1 MTTALFD
8 IAPFVGL
15 TEGQHFERKS
25 LFQGEPG
32 KKMPRDRKAVRDQIV
47 ECVAAFANAE
57 GGVAIFGIE
66 DDGSV
71 TGHGYPKDVVDEM
84 LRVPSS
90 RVEPAL
96 ADGFRVSHAGKE
108 LLVFEVTA
116 ADAPVMVTGN
126 GYPLRVGD
134 TIVKMPE
141 PKIRALK
148 LEGLAESWGNRPSS
162 VTLADLDPQLLARAR
177 AGAGY
182 PALSDEEYLLKRKLA
197 DRKGSGIVL
206 RRAAELLFSRDPDHA
221 NAGVRI
227 FRVLGTERRVGTNYN
242 VEERPR
248 VEGPLP
254 AVLDGAFN
262 AIAGLLRKPSRLRG
276 TRFKE
281 TPEYPDF
288 AWREAIL
295 NAVAHRDYG
304 NQGRSVEV
312 SLFDDHMEVESP
324 GGLLPE
330 IHMDALR
337 ARKRVH
343 QSRNPRIV
351 RALVDLGF
359 MRDQG
364 EGIPRLFA
372 EMEGQFLPDPELES
386 SGSSFRV
393 TLRNS
398 PTLTAADDAFIV
410 SLGSEELSDL
420 EFRALLEASRHGRVD
435 NARMREIAGL
445 DTLGASRLLG
455 GLRDRNLLVLHP
467 AGSSSFYELA
477 RPFAEASPAANSRAS
492 TNAGELPPESGGA
505 SAPMGGSSVPDGGEL
520 SPEHR
525 QLVADLGKKPRSG
538 KLRAV
543 IRTLLAKRW
552 WTPRELAAVLA
563 RDAASLVEDH
573 LGPMVKEGQLERL
586 HADPNHPAQAYR
598 SANGPLFSRDEPEGE
613 Q

>member
-1 MTTALFD
+1 M
-8 IAPFVGL
+8 
-15 TEGQHFERKS
+15 
-25 LFQGEPG
+25 
-32 KKMPRDRKAVRDQIV
+32 RDQIA

-71 TGHGYPKDVVDEM
+71 TGHTYPKDAVDEM

-90 RVEPAL
+90 RVQPPL
-96 ADGFRVSHAGKE
+96 ADGFRVTYESKE
-108 LLVFEVTA
+108 LLVFEVPA
-116 ADAPVMVTGN
+116 ADAPIMVTGN

-134 TIVKMPE
+134 TIVKMEE

-148 LEGLAESWGNRPSS
+148 VEGLAESWGNRPSS
-162 VTLADLDPQLLARAR
+162 VTLADLDRQLLARAK

-182 PALSDEEYLLKRKLA
+182 PGLSDEEYLLKRKLA
-197 DRKGSGIVL
+197 DRKGTGIVL
-206 RRAAELLFSRDPDHA
+206 RRAGELLFSRDPDHA

-227 FRVLGTERRVGTNYN
+227 FRVLGTERREGTNYN

-254 AVLDGAFN
+254 AVLDGSFN

-312 SLFDDHMEVESP
+312 SLFDDHMDVESP

-330 IHMDALR
+330 IQMDALR

-372 EMEGQFLPDPELES
+372 EMEGQFLPAPELES
-386 SGSSFRV
+386 SVSSFRV

-398 PTLTAADDAFIV
+398 PTLTQADDAFIA
-410 SLGSEELSDL
+410 SLGSAELSDL

-477 RPFAEASPAANSRAS
+477 RPFAEASSAANSSAP
-492 TNAGELPPESGGA
+492 NAGEYPADSGGPLD
-505 SAPMGGSSVPDGGEL
+505 PMGGSAGRYRGLALGDQAELPGIVTGAPVTSPASSRHLTRELPSLPGGAPVTSV
-520 SPEHR
+520 
-525 QLVADLGKKPRSG
+525 AKPTRAEQIRERI
-538 KLRAV
+538 RAV
-543 IRTLLAKRW
+543 CSEDWKTPAEIARALAIRSSENLTR
-552 WTPRELAAVLA
+552 R
-563 RDAASLVEDH
+563 H
-573 LGPMVKEGQLERL
+573 LGPMVEANQLKRRHDEK
-586 HADPNHPAQAYR
+586 NHPAQAYR
-598 SANGPLFSRDEPEGE
+598 TVEGEPEGNP
-613 Q
+613 